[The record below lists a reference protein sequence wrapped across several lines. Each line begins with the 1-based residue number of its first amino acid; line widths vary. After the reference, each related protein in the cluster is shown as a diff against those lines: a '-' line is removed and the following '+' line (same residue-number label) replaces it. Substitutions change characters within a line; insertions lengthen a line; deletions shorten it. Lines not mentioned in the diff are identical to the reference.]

1 MLASIASTTRTKIEN
16 RGFGPTPPCQRT
28 LDTMHI
34 FDPLLALFVIGSVT
48 MACSEACDNNWKGT
62 AVGSFLTCVGVG
74 AVALL

>member
-1 MLASIASTTRTKIEN
+1 
-16 RGFGPTPPCQRT
+16 
-28 LDTMHI
+28 MHI